1 MKNSFDSFSW
11 KRSAGMYHMYG
22 RSIKRQLLL
31 YGCLILAIYLLVV
44 AIASYNADYIASY
57 SAFIFIMGFMIYVS
71 PVVFSGR
78 DDSLMSQIPVSPK
91 EKMVFYFGYSLIV
104 VPVFIQ
110 GLWWLLCNAGG
121 LVFSVGNVDKIVAD
135 TKVYYNMSFDNGV
148 FVLMYVLNIIQTA
161 FLIIIS
167 LLVVFTTH
175 KHRLLT
181 CLLSSVGALVG
192 FGIISMIAGIIAG
205 LNGAFDKIM
214 EGGDA
219 SPEIIGRDIMSGI
232 LPVAVVTSIAT
243 VIVMVILVRKI
254 YKRFLHP
261 VIAR

>member
-1 MKNSFDSFSW
+1 MNITKTVL
-11 KRSAGMYHMYG
+11 KRPVTTVMVV
-22 RSIKRQLLL
+22 L
-31 YGCLILAIYLLVV
+31 CLI
-44 AIASYNADYIASY
+44 
-57 SAFIFIMGFMIYVS
+57 
-71 PVVFSGR
+71 VF
-78 DDSLMSQIPVSPK
+78 
-91 EKMVFYFGYSLIV
+91 
-104 VPVFIQ
+104 
-110 GLWWLLCNAGG
+110 GLS
-121 LVFSVGNVDKIVAD
+121 SVLSSKLELTPSMD
-135 TKVYYNMSFDNGV
+135 MP
-148 FVLMYVLNIIQTA
+148 M
-161 FLIIIS
+161 
-167 LLVVFTTH
+167 LVVFTTH

-181 CLLSSVGALVG
+181 CLLSSVGALIG

-243 VIVMVILVRKI
+243 VIVMVVLVRKI